1 MPLFLVERIL
11 PMGTGTVE
19 LDNTA
24 KRLIASLETR
34 PGIKWVRSLLATDR
48 SKIFYQ
54 FEAPDADICRSVLQQ
69 AGLVGATQ
77 ASPVLIPV
85 VELLPEMYL
94 DDPDPDAMGP
104 AGQTWS

>member
-11 PMGTGTVE
+11 PMGTGTVQ

-34 PGIKWVRSLLATDR
+34 PGIRWVRSLLATDR

-54 FEAPDADICRSVLQQ
+54 FEAPDADACRDVFQQ
-69 AGLVGATQ
+69 AGLTGESV
-77 ASPVLIPV
+77 IPV

-94 DDPDPDAMGP
+94 DDPDPDAVGP
-104 AGQTWS
+104 TGQTWS